1 MKKQFWMVLL
11 CLLLAVSACGKTEI
25 RPIAEETP
33 PVEETAETQK
43 LSFETADLNGNA
55 VSSEALF
62 SAHKIT
68 MVNVMTTWCGYCIQ
82 ELPELQK
89 LSEEYAAQDC
99 AVVGILYDGTNDE
112 TIETGLAL
120 LEQAG
125 AAYPVLRAWNGM
137 ESQIPVQA
145 FPTTFFVNSVGEI
158 VGETILGADLERY
171 TLQMEALIAQTAE

>member
-1 MKKQFWMVLL
+1 M
-11 CLLLAVSACGKTEI
+11 
-25 RPIAEETP
+25 
-33 PVEETAETQK
+33 
-43 LSFETADLNGNA
+43 
-55 VSSEALF
+55 
-62 SAHKIT
+62 
-68 MVNVMTTWCGYCIQ
+68 
-82 ELPELQK
+82 
-89 LSEEYAAQDC
+89 
-99 AVVGILYDGTNDE
+99 VGILYDGTNDE